1 MAAPDYVP
9 VPLSEQA
16 RESLRLPP
24 PRPWMADRPADLQR
38 GQPVGPK
45 LGRPGPDQG
54 YLLKLAEER
63 FTDRVV
69 VAEGEHADDAIAGCV
84 AVALRRAALFGRA
97 PVSVDMEMALTLWGY
112 LGDAPADLVEFR
124 HRLFAG
130 AAHHYW
136 DQRAVTDLVPDE
148 TLKLTPAKVA
158 ERLSDWRQ
166 LLDV

>member
-9 VPLSEQA
+9 VPLSEQP

-54 YLLKLAEER
+54 YLLKLAER
-63 FTDRVV
+63 FADRVE
-69 VAEGEHADDAIAGCV
+69 VAEGENADDAIAGG
-84 AVALRRAALFGRA
+84 AALAMRRAALFGRA
-97 PVSVDMEMALTLWGY
+97 PVAHDLELALRVWGF
-112 LGDAPADLVEFR
+112 LGGAPDDLVEFR
-124 HRLFAG
+124 RRLFAG

-148 TLKLTPAKVA
+148 TLKLTPAQVA

-166 LLDV
+166 LLNV